1 MKYEEN
7 TSKSEDLSDL
17 LTSFLTKP
25 LESVLLEGFSGEN
38 TEETDENLE
47 ENLENET
54 FSYLD
59 SFSKPQVSTNSL
71 VKPEETTE
79 NEKNSS
85 DFSGTLVPTERDIL
99 ELTLKGRT
107 PEIISV
113 QLGLPKSY
121 VRGFLLQKNVKEY
134 LRELKEAK
142 SQLLQLR
149 ALDIYGEIID
159 ARVSRVDEEGGD
171 YATLSSKDTVD
182 ILRAA
187 MELSSSIDK
196 SRQGDAEGD
205 IYVNILQQVTKH

>member
-1 MKYEEN
+1 MR
-7 TSKSEDLSDL
+7 
-17 LTSFLTKP
+17 
-25 LESVLLEGFSGEN
+25 SV
-38 TEETDENLE
+38 
-47 ENLENET
+47 
-54 FSYLD
+54 
-59 SFSKPQVSTNSL
+59 
-71 VKPEETTE
+71 
-79 NEKNSS
+79 
-85 DFSGTLVPTERDIL
+85 
-99 ELTLKGRT
+99 
-107 PEIISV
+107 EIISV

-205 IYVNILQQVTKH
+205 IYVNILQQVTKHWAKGKPQGSVS